1 MAESWSAAL
10 AAALRVVRAPLDG
23 VLPELSAVLSA
34 LVPHEGLVLFT
45 GDCLLMSPL
54 LVHGIDGVSA
64 DEVSRLVPLVA
75 VDRPWFGPFT
85 LAGVERP
92 VLAVAVKPPKT
103 TGGLLAVVTTGTGP
117 PEPDVREIVTR
128 LVELTTAHL
137 ADRVSHA
144 EPHDV
149 TGPSV
154 TAVEDLA
161 DAHAAT
167 LTSLLGVLRSR
178 RLDDAA
184 ARRVAVQ
191 LAVPALLEARAG
203 GERDLGEEEAGRAFD
218 ALTEKL
224 SLLTRYHDLT
234 LESAG
239 PDQRGRPLPYEVART
254 ARSVVRGAVLAM
266 LQQGGLSRVRLS
278 WEVADSLLRVTV
290 RDDGPGSLA
299 ADALSV
305 HRLRDRVAV
314 LGGTLGVDAVP
325 GWGTTITAD
334 LPFGPVRPQPP
345 GPLDTLN
352 PRERD
357 VLHHLALGHRNR
369 MIATRLGISENTV
382 KFHVANILG
391 KLGVSS
397 RGEAAALAHGRI
409 P

>member
-10 AAALRVVRAPLDG
+10 AAALRVVRAPLDD

-218 ALTEKL
+218 VLAEKL

-334 LPFGPVRPQPP
+334 LPFGPVRPRPP

>member
-1 MAESWSAAL
+1 M
-10 AAALRVVRAPLDG
+10 RAPLDG
-23 VLPELSAVLSA
+23 VLPELSAVLSG

-45 GDCLLMSPL
+45 GDCLLMSAL
-54 LVHGIDGVSA
+54 LTHGIDGVSA

-75 VDRPWFGPFT
+75 VNRPWFGPFT

-103 TGGLLAVVTTGTGP
+103 TGGMLAVVTTGSLP
-117 PEPDVREIVTR
+117 PDPEAREIVTK

-137 ADRVSHA
+137 ADRVSDA
-144 EPHDV
+144 EPHAV
-149 TGPSV
+149 TGPPL

-161 DAHAAT
+161 DAYATT

-184 ARRVAVQ
+184 ARRIAIE
-191 LAVPALLEARAG
+191 LAVPALLETRAG
-203 GERDLGEEEAGRAFD
+203 GERDLGEEAAGRAFD
-218 ALTEKL
+218 VLAEKL

-234 LESAG
+234 LELAR
-239 PDQRGRPLPYEVART
+239 PDQPGRPLPCEVARA

-266 LQQGGLSRVRLS
+266 LQQGGLSRIRLA
-278 WEVADSLLRVTV
+278 WEVEDSLLRVTV
-290 RDDGPGSLA
+290 RDDGPGSLV

-314 LGGTLGVDAVP
+314 LGGTLAVDAVP
-325 GWGTTITAD
+325 GWGTAITAV
-334 LPFGPVRPQPP
+334 LPFGPVRPQPQ
-345 GPLDTLN
+345 GPLDALN

-357 VLHHLALGHRNR
+357 VLEQLAHGHRNR
-369 MIATRLGISENTV
+369 VIATRLSISENTV
-382 KFHVANILG
+382 KFHVANILS

-397 RGEAAALAHGRI
+397 RGEAAALAHGRT
-409 P
+409 PMTAALGVTPR